1 MTPVKKQNNSK
12 DLEPQLFEIVEKAK
26 YFWEST
32 FDAIVNP
39 VMVIDKLYNIER
51 ANLALAKSS
60 KQDVRKLIGK
70 KCYKSFAQ
78 RTSPCPACPL
88 EETRKTK
95 ASALSQLKKFKDGR
109 EYQAVSFP
117 LKGKK
122 KDLDLFILQ
131 YRDISEE
138 KQLQAKLLQSE
149 KMATI
154 GLLAGGVAHE
164 INNPLGGIL
173 AFCQLAI
180 QQTKAGSQ
188 IFEDLKE
195 IESSALRCKKIV
207 ENLLSFSRQ
216 SSDEYKKGTSIQEV
230 FEKVLPLISLQ
241 TKEHGIYLKTDFSKK
256 LPVLPLLENQ
266 LEQVFLNLVSNAC
279 HASQRGSTISI
290 KASLFN
296 KKTILI
302 QVIDQGSGI
311 KKEFLNKV
319 FDPFFTTKKVGQ
331 GTGLG
336 LSISYSIIQDHGGKI
351 EVESKENK
359 GSIFNIYLP
368 LHTP

>member
-1 MTPVKKQNNSK
+1 MTPVKKQGKSNS
-12 DLEPQLFEIVEKAK
+12 DLFEIVERAK

-39 VMVIDKLYNIER
+39 VMVIDKQYKIER
-51 ANLALAKSS
+51 ANVALAKSAG
-60 KQDVRKLIGK
+60 QGVQKLIGN
-70 KCYKSFAQ
+70 KCYNSFAG
-78 RTSPCPACPL
+78 RNSPCPSCPL

-95 ASALSQLKKFKDGR
+95 ASAISQLRKFKDGR

-117 LKGKK
+117 LKGNK

-131 YRDISEE
+131 YRDIREE

-149 KMATI
+149 KMAAI

-173 AFCQLAI
+173 AFCQLAL
-180 QQTKAGSQ
+180 QQSKAGTQ

-207 ENLLSFSRQ
+207 ENLLAFSRQ
-216 SSDEYKKGTSIQEV
+216 SSDEYKRERSLQRV

-241 TKEHGIYLKTDFSKK
+241 CKEHGITLKTDFAKK
-256 LPVLPLLENQ
+256 LPPVSLLENQ

-279 HASQRGSTISI
+279 HASPRGSAITI
-290 KASLFN
+290 KAKPFN
-296 KKTILI
+296 DNTLLI

-311 KKEFLNKV
+311 KKEFLNRI
-319 FDPFFTTKKVGQ
+319 FDPFFTTKKVGL

-351 EVESKENK
+351 EVESKENE
-359 GSIFNIYLP
+359 GSTFSLYLP